1 MGTFKMRLLLI
12 ATSLALATAAPHS
25 EDRQKW
31 RPAQGRDLSKFKPK
45 LPEAAFGTPSAPR
58 TAPKP
63 FEFKKGNKSF
73 AEECGL
79 ENPNGIEDRIVGG
92 HEAAHHEWPWQVAL
106 FIDDAWFCGGSLI
119 SDEWVMTA
127 AHCADGASYFDIM
140 AGAHNVRASS
150 EPHRIEI
157 TSFEGQTHPE
167 WDSNSLYADIA
178 LVHLPEK
185 VAFSEFIRPSCLPP
199 ASDANEQYVGQLTTP
214 VGWGKNADN
223 AGGITPD
230 LNMVSDLPV
239 IDPQACADYYGS
251 IIYSGIM
258 CIDSA
263 GGKGVCNGDSGGT
276 LNIRQSEGGNKWTQ
290 VGVTSFVSSA
300 GCESGNPHG
309 FSRVAEHLEWIE
321 TVTGLSLI

>member
-1 MGTFKMRLLLI
+1 
-12 ATSLALATAAPHS
+12 LALVAAAPHN

-45 LPEAAFGTPSAPR
+45 LPEVSFRAAAPTSPR
-58 TAPKP
+58 PKP
-63 FEFKKGNKSF
+63 FEFKKGSKSF

-79 ENPNGIEDRIVGG
+79 ENPSGVEDRIVGG

-167 WDSNSLYADIA
+167 WDSSSLYADIA

-185 VAFSEFIRPSCLPP
+185 VTFSEYIRPSCLPP
-199 ASDANEQYVGQLTTP
+199 ASDANEEYVGQLTTP

-230 LNMVSDLPV
+230 LNMVEDLPV
-239 IDPQACADYYGS
+239 ITRDSCADYYGG

-258 CIDSA
+258 CIDAA

-276 LNIRQSEGGNKWTQ
+276 LNIRQTEGGNKWTQ

-321 TVTGLSLI
+321 TVTGLSLT